1 MGRMYFFFWAN
12 SVCFLL
18 SWVEVHKQQFYMEGN
33 FLLKEYT
40 FSPVSLCRPS
50 FTSLRFL
57 YLKEAS
63 FLHDHQYY
71 FTKLHN
77 GSCYLSD
84 IFSSFCHQHPS
95 RPWVCVDIL
104 EDMGDNNGKCII
116 NWASKGGDRQL
127 GAPELTI
134 PLRDSTGK
142 QRTVW
147 NKMKNEIK
155 EKNKTKLNRILLA

>member
-1 MGRMYFFFWAN
+1 
-12 SVCFLL
+12 
-18 SWVEVHKQQFYMEGN
+18 MEGN
-33 FLLKEYT
+33 FLLKEYM

-50 FTSLRFL
+50 FISLRFL

-71 FTKLHN
+71 FTKLLN